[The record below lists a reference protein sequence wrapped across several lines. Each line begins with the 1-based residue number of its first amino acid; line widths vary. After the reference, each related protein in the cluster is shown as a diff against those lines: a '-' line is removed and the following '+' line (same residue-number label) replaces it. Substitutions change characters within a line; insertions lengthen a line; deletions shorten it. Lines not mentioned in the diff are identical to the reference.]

1 MNDLETIVQKFIQ
14 AEEQNFSL
22 FNYVNDLNNEI
33 EKLEEQVAEMKQEK
47 ELIHGQGASAS
58 SQHEQIIA
66 ELEVCDRPPAA
77 NRLSP
82 FLWWRNFWK
91 ASSLF
96 VLTPHSPSLMWRMT
110 RQSCT
115 SNSTMRRSKHWKG
128 FVQASIHSSIALAVN
143 LAQLQRCGSSSPLP
157 FLILY

>member
-1 MNDLETIVQKFIQ
+1 MQKFIQ

-66 ELEVCDRPPAA
+66 ELEVCDRRLQQTGS
-77 NRLSP
+77 RLSCGGEVSGKHP
-82 FLWWRNFWK
+82 HCLF
-91 ASSLF
+91 SLP
-96 VLTPHSPSLMWRMT
+96 T
-110 RQSCT
+110 
-115 SNSTMRRSKHWKG
+115 
-128 FVQASIHSSIALAVN
+128 VQA
-143 LAQLQRCGSSSPLP
+143 QCGE
-157 FLILY
+157 